1 MEEKIKIE
9 KKPAKSPVLAGIFSA
24 IFPGTG
30 AIYNGNYLKGVLY
43 IIIFAGLVSVQSRG
57 GQPFVGLMLAG
68 FYFFQLIDAVNEAR
82 RICAA
87 AQPESSP
94 GTTRLSIEAEVDISR
109 PSGSISWGIILI
121 LLGGI
126 FLLANYDVISYDALI
141 DYWPL
146 ALIGLGLKLLADYF
160 YGKKSIR
167 KS

>member
-9 KKPAKSPVLAGIFSA
+9 QKPAKSPVLAGIFSA

-30 AIYNGNYLKGVLY
+30 AIYNGSYLKGILY
-43 IIIFAGLVSVQSRG
+43 IIIFAGLVSIQGRG

-68 FYFFQLIDAVNEAR
+68 FYFFQIIDAVNEAR
-82 RICAA
+82 RISTVG
-87 AQPESSP
+87 QPEPSS
-94 GTTRLSIEAEVDISR
+94 GTSLSIEAEVDISR

-121 LLGGI
+121 LLGGL
-126 FLLANYDVISYDALI
+126 FLLANYEVISYDALI

-160 YGKKSIR
+160 YGKKSTR